1 MTSSDWSADKDT
13 FKLVKQMSVPIYTT
27 RRNVSIFKATPVFKP
42 GKIISSW
49 YFVFAGLTVTSD
61 RHRILPAF

>member
-1 MTSSDWSADKDT
+1 
-13 FKLVKQMSVPIYTT
+13 MSVPIYTT

-61 RHRILPAF
+61 RHKILPAF